1 MLWSLKILF
10 NKFCLSCM
18 DFDLFSLHLVL
29 QKGVSCKVSE
39 KQTADIFV
47 V

>member
-1 MLWSLKILF
+1 MLWSLKTLF
-10 NKFCLSCM
+10 NKFSVGLM
-18 DFDLFSLHLVL
+18 DFDLFNLHLVL